1 MTMVNGVSRTTYMPK
16 SIERIEDGGWSQE
29 LEEWTLAQTA
39 RSGFASDSDFRD
51 IFTLAPFHLWQHID
65 RKRHRAS
72 LSFSLR
78 LIARTIR
85 FRRVFSYILKQTRE
99 ESLITLVSTE
109 SNRQRERENVESKNL
124 KIVRCRENSLEEN
137 NTSPPVDGIFLAT
150 SIYQP

>member
-16 SIERIEDGGWSQE
+16 SIERIEDDRRSSRSGRWPKRH
-29 LEEWTLAQTA
+29 

-109 SNRQRERENVESKNL
+109 SNRQKERENVESKNL

-150 SIYQP
+150 PIYQP